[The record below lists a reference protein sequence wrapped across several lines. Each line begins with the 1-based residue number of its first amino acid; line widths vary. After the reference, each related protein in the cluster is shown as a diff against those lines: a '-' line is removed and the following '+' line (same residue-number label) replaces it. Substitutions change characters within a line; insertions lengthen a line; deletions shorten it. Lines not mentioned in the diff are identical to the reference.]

1 MATRG
6 ARPTRRS
13 CACCASPVRTRT
25 GRSLDATETMHDA
38 PRKVC
43 GRDAYVRRARRRV
56 VRRGGE
62 HSHGPRHA
70 TSTSVVSESHT
81 TPRTGAC
88 EHSSESQ
95 RVRRYARHTSYPDFA
110 GRHVVG
116 RRLWLRRRSP
126 THPRRSSGG
135 GTAATRGARPAR
147 RSCASCASPVRTRRG
162 RWADGTDGRKRYAK
176 RRARRALS
184 RAVLGRSKLARYAR
198 PTDAADALVDALCAA
213 AVSVPTDR
221 DVRQAEA

>member
-1 MATRG
+1 MWRRRRWQRVAHDRRG
-6 ARPTRRS
+6 DRAHAVPHRS
-13 CACCASPVRTRT
+13 VRGPVAV
-25 GRSLDATETMHDA
+25 LTEQKRCMT
-38 PRKVC
+38 
-43 GRDAYVRRARRRV
+43 RRARCVGETPTSGALVDALCAAAVSIATDRR
-56 VRRGGE
+56 
-62 HSHGPRHA
+62 A

-135 GTAATRGARPAR
+135 GKR
-147 RSCASCASPVRTRRG
+147 VVHDRRG
-162 RWADGTDGRKRYAK
+162 DRAQAAPHRSALGAAAALTERKRYTT
-176 RRARRALS
+176 RRARRA
-184 RAVLGRSKLARYAR
+184 RCAR
-198 PTDAADALVDALCAA
+198 PTRSSTRCA
-213 AVSVPTDR
+213 PR
-221 DVRQAEA
+221 L

>member
-1 MATRG
+1 MWRRRRWQRVAHDRPDDLAHAAPHRSVRG
-6 ARPTRRS
+6 
-13 CACCASPVRTRT
+13 PVAVLT
-25 GRSLDATETMHDA
+25 GRKRCMT
-38 PRKVC
+38 
-43 GRDAYVRRARRRV
+43 RRARCVGETPTSGALVDALCAAAVSIATDRR
-56 VRRGGE
+56 
-62 HSHGPRHA
+62 A

-135 GTAATRGARPAR
+135 GTATRGARPAW

-162 RWADGTDGRKRYAK
+162 RCADGTETIHDAPRKAGEMRT
-176 RRARRALS
+176 S
-184 RAVLGRSKLARYAR
+184 
-198 PTDAADALVDALCAA
+198 DALVDALCAA

-221 DVRQAEA
+221 DVRQADA

>member
-1 MATRG
+1 MWRRRRWQRVAHDRRG
-6 ARPTRRS
+6 DRAHAAPHRS
-13 CACCASPVRTRT
+13 VRGPVVV
-25 GRSLDATETMHDA
+25 LTE
-38 PRKVC
+38 RKRC
-43 GRDAYVRRARRRV
+43 MTRRARCVGETPTSGALVDALCAAAVSIATDRR
-56 VRRGGE
+56 
-62 HSHGPRHA
+62 A

-135 GTAATRGARPAR
+135 STAATHGARPAW

-162 RWADGTDGRKRYAK
+162 RWADGTETIHDAPRKAGEMRT
-176 RRARRALS
+176 S
-184 RAVLGRSKLARYAR
+184 
-198 PTDAADALVDALCAA
+198 DALVDALCAA

-221 DVRQAEA
+221 DVRQADA

>member
-1 MATRG
+1 MAAAVATRG

-25 GRSLDATETMHDA
+25 GRSLDGTETMHDA

-81 TPRTGAC
+81 TPRNGAC

-110 GRHVVG
+110 ERYVFG

-135 GTAATRGARPAR
+135 STAAKHGARPAW

-162 RWADGTDGRKRYAK
+162 RCADGMETIHDAPRKAGEMRT
-176 RRARRALS
+176 S
-184 RAVLGRSKLARYAR
+184 
-198 PTDAADALVDALCAA
+198 DALVDALCAA

-221 DVRQAEA
+221 DVRQADAS